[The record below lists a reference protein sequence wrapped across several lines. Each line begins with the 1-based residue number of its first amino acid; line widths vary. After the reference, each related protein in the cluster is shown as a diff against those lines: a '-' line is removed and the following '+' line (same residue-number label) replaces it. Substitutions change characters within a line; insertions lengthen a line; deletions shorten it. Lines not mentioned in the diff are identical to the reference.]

1 MSPRPSKI
9 IRRENSGIGSLRWRA
24 KREGDEPPAKTRS
37 LTLERVTG
45 TVGKITGTEEYM
57 ASPPILDLSRL
68 STENVAVTKEEIL
81 ALNAQRDE
89 FEQVDRLILL
99 DLEEGL
105 AVGIKT
111 QRSDEFWTR
120 GHIPGRPIMP
130 GVLMIEMAAQ
140 ISSVMYHL
148 KFETGGKKFFGF
160 GGVNQVKF
168 RGSVEPGNDLLMVV
182 RAKTLR
188 SRIAIFEAQ
197 GFVDGRMV
205 FEGEVTGIV
214 I

>member
-1 MSPRPSKI
+1 
-9 IRRENSGIGSLRWRA
+9 
-24 KREGDEPPAKTRS
+24 
-37 LTLERVTG
+37 
-45 TVGKITGTEEYM
+45 M
-57 ASPPILDLSRL
+57 ASQPILDPATFV
-68 STENVAVTKEEIL
+68 TEKVAVSKEAIL
-81 ALNAQRDE
+81 ELNAQRDE
-89 FEQVDRLILL
+89 FEQLDRLISI

-111 QRSDEFWTR
+111 QKPDEFWTR

-140 ISSVMYHL
+140 ISSVIYHL

-160 GGVNQVKF
+160 GGVNNVKF
-168 RGSVEPGNDLLMVV
+168 RGSVEPGCDLLMVV
-182 RAKTLR
+182 KAKKLR
-188 SRIAIFEAQ
+188 SRMAIFESQ
-197 GFVDGRMV
+197 GFVDGKMV

>member
-1 MSPRPSKI
+1 
-9 IRRENSGIGSLRWRA
+9 
-24 KREGDEPPAKTRS
+24 
-37 LTLERVTG
+37 
-45 TVGKITGTEEYM
+45 M
-57 ASPPILDLSRL
+57 ASQPILDL
-68 STENVAVTKEEIL
+68 TTINPEDVAVTKDEIL

-89 FEQVDRLILL
+89 FEQVDKLIAL

-111 QRSDEFWTR
+111 QKSDEFWTR

-140 ISSVMYHL
+140 ISSVIYHL
-148 KFETGGKKFFGF
+148 KFETNGTKFFGF
-160 GGVNQVKF
+160 GGVNNVKF
-168 RGSVEPGNDLLMVV
+168 RGSVEPGADLIMVV
-182 RAKTLR
+182 KAKKLR
-188 SRIAIFEAQ
+188 SRMAIFEAQ
-197 GFVDGRMV
+197 GFVEGTMV

>member
-1 MSPRPSKI
+1 MPSDTW
-9 IRRENSGIGSLRWRA
+9 SRA
-24 KREGDEPPAKTRS
+24 SAPNKN
-37 LTLERVTG
+37 
-45 TVGKITGTEEYM
+45 M
-57 ASPPILDLSRL
+57 ASQQIVDLAGIDLSK
-68 STENVAVTKEEIL
+68 VAVTKEEIL

-89 FEQVDRLILL
+89 FEQLDRIISI

-140 ISSVMYHL
+140 ISSVIYHL
-148 KFETGGKKFFGF
+148 KFQTGGTKFFGF
-160 GGVNQVKF
+160 GGVNAVKF
-168 RGSVEPGNDLLMVV
+168 RCSVEPGNDLIMVV
-182 RAKTLR
+182 KAKALR
-188 SRIAIFEAQ
+188 SRMAIFDAQ
-197 GFVDGRMV
+197 GFVYGKLV

>member
-1 MSPRPSKI
+1 
-9 IRRENSGIGSLRWRA
+9 
-24 KREGDEPPAKTRS
+24 
-37 LTLERVTG
+37 
-45 TVGKITGTEEYM
+45 M
-57 ASPPILDLSRL
+57 ASQPILDLATIN
-68 STENVAVTKEEIL
+68 TEDVAVTKDEIL

-89 FEQVDRLILL
+89 FEQVDKLISI

-111 QRSDEFWTR
+111 QKSDEFWTR

-140 ISSVMYHL
+140 ISSVIYHL

-160 GGVNQVKF
+160 GGVNNVKF
-168 RGSVEPGNDLLMVV
+168 RGSVEPGADLIMIVK
-182 RAKTLR
+182 AKKLR
-188 SRIAIFEAQ
+188 SRMAIFESQ
-197 GFVDGRMV
+197 GFVDGKMV